1 VESFQGLPAIGASV
15 IAANQGTGHTVN
27 SVISID
33 GKYYL
38 DLAPGKYNII
48 IAFSDGISQ
57 AYNDVVIK
65 RGTASEMDFNIS
77 KEEKTSNP
85 TILFLFQYFDQNRSQ
100 KLGTP

>member
-1 VESFQGLPAIGASV
+1 LPAIGASV

-38 DLAPGKYNII
+38 DLAPGMYNILI
-48 IAFSDGISQ
+48 TFPDGTSQ

-65 RGTASEMDFNIS
+65 RGTASEMDF
-77 KEEKTSNP
+77 K
-85 TILFLFQYFDQNRSQ
+85 Y
-100 KLGTP
+100 